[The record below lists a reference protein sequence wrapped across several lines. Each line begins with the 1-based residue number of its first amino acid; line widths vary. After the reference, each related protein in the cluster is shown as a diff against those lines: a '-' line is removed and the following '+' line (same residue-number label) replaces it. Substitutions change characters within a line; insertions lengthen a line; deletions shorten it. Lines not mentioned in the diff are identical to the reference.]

1 MAIVPVDGN
10 VYVAIQVRG
19 HVRGKTGARAMH
31 SSRDAKVQR
40 CVRAPG
46 LKRDKHGHY
55 TVLSRPYQTTN
66 DLQGFRNYT
75 CMNSE
80 LFNKMNETLWGGQQ
94 RAKTWYKAPW
104 QLI

>member
-1 MAIVPVDGN
+1 MAIQ
-10 VYVAIQVRG
+10 ARG
-19 HVRGKTGARAMH
+19 HVRGKTGARAMY
-31 SSRDAKVQR
+31 SSRDAGVQR

-55 TVLSRPYQTTN
+55 TALSRPYLTTN

-80 LFNKMNETLWGGQQ
+80 LFNKKLCRVGSRGPRRGTKPHGS
-94 RAKTWYKAPW
+94 
-104 QLI
+104 